1 MKNSSIVSAVIGGA
15 FFAVP
20 YLALSVGILP
30 SLAIGAAAYG
40 AGELLFKEKDK
51 KNLKENNRSL
61 YDTLQD
67 AKGQNKQISEMTSK
81 VDNQELRKNIKEIVQ
96 TVTKI
101 INTVEGKPEKA
112 KKMNNFF
119 YYYLPTTLRILE
131 RYDEIENQQLSTEEG
146 QKFMKQTENM
156 IKEINQSFK
165 TQLSNL
171 YQADIVDTDAEMKV
185 FKSMLKSEGYDS
197 ESDFKHKEKEE

>member
-20 YLALSVGILP
+20 YVALSVGILP
-30 SLAIGAAAYG
+30 SLAIGAAAFG
-40 AGELLFKEKDK
+40 AGELLLRGKDK
-51 KNLKENNRSL
+51 KTLKDTDRPL
-61 YDTLQD
+61 FDTLQD
-67 AKGQNKQISEMTSK
+67 AKEQNKKIYGMIDK
-81 VDNQELRKNIKEIVQ
+81 VESVDLKKNIKEITQ
-96 TVTKI
+96 NVTKI
-101 INTVEGKPEKA
+101 INTVESKPQKA

-119 YYYLPTTLRILE
+119 NYYLPTTLRILQ
-131 RYDEIENQQLSTEEG
+131 RYDEIENQGLSSSDG
-146 QKFMKQTENM
+146 KKFMTQTENM
-156 IKEINQSFK
+156 ISDINKSFK

-185 FKSMLKSEGYDS
+185 FKSMLRAEGYDS